1 MFLAKWNE
9 IENGEYRESFYIYYK
24 NSNGYREYFEDTFS
38 PLIEDLRVL
47 NLCVKGKTY
56 EERKSNLYDLAID
69 YQYNFAPL
77 SWSYGELID
86 IQDFFYKNARRYGL
100 LKEFKE
106 NAIC

>member
-1 MFLAKWNE
+1 MFLARYDLNNE
-9 IENGEYRESFYIYYK
+9 TQFAIYYK
-24 NSNGYREYFEDTFS
+24 NQYGYKQFFEDTFS
-38 PLIEDLRVL
+38 PMSENIEVLDLKI
-47 NLCVKGKTY
+47 KGNTY

-77 SWSYGELID
+77 SWSYGELVEIN
-86 IQDFFYKNARRYGL
+86 DFFYKNGKRYGM